1 MTRFVYFP
9 TIYYVQ
15 RDLWKRRKQLRYP
28 PFKVHVGD
36 SVVVAVDFVVG
47 FIVDSFVV
55 GVTVIVV
62 FVIDVVLVV
71 VVVAVVVVVVVVV
84 VVYHNDD
91 VYHWQAQL
99 EGSQYSGD
107 LTFQSDFSEARRLAL
122 AMDLRNL
129 NYNTV
134 DLSGSSPETLGHQI

>member
-1 MTRFVYFP
+1 MNFEWFIGPNEAFRLFSHYILCP
-9 TIYYVQ
+9 IKKLQ
-15 RDLWKRRKQLRYP
+15 YP

-36 SVVVAVDFVVG
+36 AVVVAVDFVVA
-47 FIVDSFVV
+47 FIVDFFVV
-55 GVTVIVV
+55 GVTVTVV

-71 VVVAVVVVVVVVV
+71 VVVVVVVIVV
-84 VVYHNDD
+84 VVYHDDD
-91 VYHWQAQL
+91 VYHRQAQL

-107 LTFQSDFSEARRLAL
+107 LTFQSHFSEARRLTL

-134 DLSGSSPETLGHQI
+134 GLSGSSHETLGHQI